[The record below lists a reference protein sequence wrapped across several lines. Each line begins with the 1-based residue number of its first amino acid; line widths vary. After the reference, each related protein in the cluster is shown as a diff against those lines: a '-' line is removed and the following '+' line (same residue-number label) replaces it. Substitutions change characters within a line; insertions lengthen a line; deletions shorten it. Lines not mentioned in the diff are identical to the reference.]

1 MFIFVHTWNIGILSY
16 SNVDPII
23 IRKLTVQIFQSYC
36 DKIGTDKSFTTV
48 GTDGVNFYIN
58 ETDNF
63 LGLTAFKSYEKRW
76 LFGVRFSI
84 VFHHYRFLLLPTI
97 TNLFFCFF
105 TFFHSSFLSLSLYIY
120 IYIYIYLLIPF
131 FFSSFLLY
139 LFIYLFIYSF
149 SLISRFCLSVSIL
162 YLLSPLLFSSLLF
175 FSFLFHQ
182 LFSST
187 SSPTVMKTTSW
198 YIVQS
203 VSMPLQLHPRTCV
216 NG

>member
-63 LGLTAFKSYEKRW
+63 LGSTAFKSYEKRW

-105 TFFHSSFLSLSLYIY
+105 TFFHSSFLSLSIYIY

-131 FFSSFLLY
+131 FFLY
-139 LFIYLFIYSF
+139 SCFIYLC
-149 SLISRFCLSVSIL
+149 SLTSHFCRPVSIL
-162 YLLSPLLFSSLLF
+162 YLLSPLLF
-175 FSFLFHQ
+175 FSFLF
-182 LFSST
+182 SSIN
-187 SSPTVMKTTSW
+187 SSHLH
-198 YIVQS
+198 
-203 VSMPLQLHPRTCV
+203 PLQR
-216 NG
+216 